1 MLPEIRKVAGL
12 HPGFILKREMHKRSI
27 ELGEMASI
35 LNMDITRISAFING
49 TGNLDIQFLQRLA
62 DFFEMP
68 LNYFTK
74 LQEAHDLKTS
84 QKRCSQ
90 KTPNLKILRKIL
102 FWDTDINLIKWEE
115 YKGSV
120 IRRVFQ
126 RGNFSEKKEI
136 VRFYGPGTARE
147 FLNKI

>member
-1 MLPEIRKVAGL
+1 MLPEIHEVAGL
-12 HPGFILKREMHKRSI
+12 HPGLIIKREMHKRSI
-27 ELGEMASI
+27 GIAEMASI
-35 LNMDITRISAFING
+35 LKENFATISAFVNG
-49 TGNLDIQFLQRLA
+49 TAKMDIQFLQKLA

-84 QKRCSQ
+84 HKKCSQ
-90 KTPNLKILRKIL
+90 KTPNLKIMRKIL

-136 VRFYGPGTARE
+136 VRFYGPGTVRE
-147 FLNKI
+147 FLNKT